1 MPSTCCSNA
10 RHNYE
15 AVDSNYIVILS
26 IQKSME
32 TRLRFQIPKSIN
44 CQCCG
49 FFFQIQVILGN
60 EKICASVSIS
70 LLCCSEILLACYM
83 LLQNA
88 LAVYVHCSVFC
99 KKYSLSFSFVLN
111 LAILAI
117 SLYSPSQK
125 AVNFFSSVI
134 FLHCVFHLITEME
147 IFYQLNWR
155 KKVCKADVVSSSG

>member
-15 AVDSNYIVILS
+15 AVDSNYVVILS

-44 CQCCG
+44 SSIVNVVG
-49 FFFQIQVILGN
+49 FFQIQVILGN

-99 KKYSLSFSFVLN
+99 KKIF
-111 LAILAI
+111 
-117 SLYSPSQK
+117 P
-125 AVNFFSSVI
+125 VI
-134 FLHCVFHLITEME
+134 FLCAESGNISYFTLQPQLESCEFLFFCLHCVFHLITEME
-147 IFYQLNWR
+147 IFQQLNWR